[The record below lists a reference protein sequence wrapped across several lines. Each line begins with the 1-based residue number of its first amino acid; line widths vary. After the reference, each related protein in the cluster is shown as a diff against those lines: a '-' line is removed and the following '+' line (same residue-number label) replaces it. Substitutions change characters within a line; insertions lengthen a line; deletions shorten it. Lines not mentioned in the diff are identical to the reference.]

1 MNNNEHA
8 SLKKQILEYSR
19 QANIRPLTP
28 YLDKE
33 LDRQIAKGRYP
44 SVERLEGIGN
54 KIVEDL
60 VTYRKAHKIGG
71 GIMGMSGGLDSALTA
86 ALFKKAG
93 WDVIGVTLPIHQN
106 PEETARG
113 IEAIRA
119 LGLKEEQIDLTNAY
133 DAMLHM
139 MGDSDLAT
147 EDSHKARIRRGNLRA
162 RLRMMALYNL
172 AAQNGYI
179 VCGSD
184 NFSER
189 VNAFFTLAGD
199 GAVDVSPIQALTK
212 SWEVPMLAELIGV
225 PEKTVRATP
234 TDGLGID
241 AGDEA
246 QFGYSYLES
255 DLLTFALIDA
265 ISDVGH
271 DIDTVIDHMNMDE
284 ETFAL
289 FDKMYN
295 RAKNGAFKRHWPAM
309 IDHPLEDRYALL
321 DEMDKCIAPHVV
333 PEREN
338 QKRLSM

>member
-1 MNNNEHA
+1 MNNNEHT

-33 LDRQIAKGRYP
+33 LDRQIEKGRYP
-44 SVERLEGIGN
+44 SVDRLEQIGN
-54 KIVEDL
+54 RIVEDL
-60 VTYRKAHKIGG
+60 VTYRKAHKIGTAVL
-71 GIMGMSGGLDSALTA
+71 GMSGGLDSALTA
-86 ALFKKAG
+86 ALCKKAG
-93 WDVIGVTLPIHQN
+93 WNVLGLTLPIHQD
-106 PEETARG
+106 PIETERG
-113 IEAIRA
+113 VEAIGA
-119 LGLKEEQIDLTNAY
+119 LGLSHNHIDLTQAY
-133 DAMLHM
+133 DAMLGL
-139 MGDSDLAT
+139 MGDDELMDG
-147 EDSHKARIRRGNLRA
+147 DSYSIKIRKGNIRA
-162 RLRMMALYNL
+162 RLRMITLYNFASKNKGL
-172 AAQNGYI
+172 
-179 VCGSD
+179 VLSTD

-189 VNAFFTLAGD
+189 VQSFFSLNGD
-199 GAVDVSPIQALTK
+199 VGDLSPIQSLTK
-212 SWEVPMLAELIGV
+212 SWEVPMLAKMVGV

-246 QFGYSYLES
+246 QFGYTYLES
-255 DLLTFALIDA
+255 DLLTFALTDA
-265 ISDVGH
+265 ISEVGH

-309 IDHPLEDRYALL
+309 VDHPLEDRYALL